1 MGPTI
6 VNLIYGEVVEILT
19 EEGMRVGKIRV
30 AGAVK
35 KVPLELLTDVVCGDK
50 VLMCDGVAISR
61 VKEGADTEKK
71 YVPRD
76 SG

>member
-1 MGPTI
+1 M
-6 VNLIYGEVVEILT
+6 NLIYGEVVEILM
-19 EEGMRVGKIRV
+19 EEGIRFGKVRV

-35 KVPLELLTDVVCGDK
+35 KVPLELLTDVVLGDK

-61 VKEGADTEKK
+61 VQEDADVEKK
-71 YVPRD
+71 HVPRD

>member
-1 MGPTI
+1 M
-6 VNLIYGEVVEILT
+6 NLIYGEVVEILL
-19 EEGMRVGKIRV
+19 EEGIQFGKVRV

-35 KVPLELLTDVVCGDK
+35 KVPLELLTDVVLGDK

-61 VKEGADTEKK
+61 VQEDADVEKK